1 MVHDEVAQQAYIE
14 HEMLKHIAGA
24 LRATMEWKLSGE
36 DLSRK
41 LSSLRFIGE
50 SFQRHL
56 EHVFDLEEYDGYM
69 AVVTESH
76 PHLHEKTAVLREE
89 HDQIRRRVRGV
100 LHNLRRLESDDA
112 PAFADACRELLSLL
126 DHLNDHNHR
135 EMSLIQEA
143 ITCDM
148 GGEG

>member
-1 MVHDEVAQQAYIE
+1 MAQDDVARQAYIE

-24 LRATMEWKLSGE
+24 LRATMEWKLTGE

-41 LSSLRFIGE
+41 LASLRFIGE

-76 PHLHEKTAVLREE
+76 PHLHDKTASLRQE
-89 HDQIRRRVRGV
+89 HDQMRR
-100 LHNLRRLESDDA
+100 NLRGCLHSLRHLESDDA
-112 PAFADACRELLSLL
+112 ASFDELCQGLL
-126 DHLNDHNHR
+126 AVLDRLNDHNRR
-135 EMSLIQEA
+135 EMKLIQEA
-143 ITCDM
+143 LTCDT

>member
-1 MVHDEVAQQAYIE
+1 MVQDEVAQQAYIE

-41 LSSLRFIGE
+41 LASLRFIGE
-50 SFQRHL
+50 SFQRHV

-76 PHLHEKTAVLREE
+76 PHLHEKTAALREE
-89 HDQIRRRVRGV
+89 HDQMRRRVRGV
-100 LHNLRRLESDDA
+100 LYNLRHLESDDA
-112 PAFADACRELLSLL
+112 VAFGDACQELLSLL

-135 EMSLIQEA
+135 EMALIQEA
-143 ITCDM
+143 MTRDM

>member
-1 MVHDEVAQQAYIE
+1 MVLDEVAQQAYIE

-41 LSSLRFIGE
+41 LASLRFIGE

-76 PHLHEKTAVLREE
+76 PHLHDRTSTLRHE
-89 HDQIRRRVRGV
+89 HDQLRRRVRGV
-100 LHNLRRLESDDA
+100 LYNLRHLESDD
-112 PAFADACRELLSLL
+112 PLAFSDVCQELLSIL
-126 DHLNDHNHR
+126 DSLNDHNHR

-143 ITCDM
+143 MTCDM